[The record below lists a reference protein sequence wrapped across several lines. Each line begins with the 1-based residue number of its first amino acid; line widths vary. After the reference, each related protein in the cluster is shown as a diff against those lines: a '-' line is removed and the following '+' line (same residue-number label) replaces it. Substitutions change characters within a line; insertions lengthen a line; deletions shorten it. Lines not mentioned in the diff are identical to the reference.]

1 MQRGWD
7 GGFGGTGI
15 PALPR
20 PLPGKWS
27 DCSASVW
34 PRCFLD
40 FRNWVPQ
47 YRTLRNQ
54 CVAVLYLLA

>member
-20 PLPGKWS
+20 PLPGNGLT
-27 DCSASVW
+27 V
-34 PRCFLD
+34 PHRCGLAAFWILGIG
-40 FRNWVPQ
+40 FRS
-47 YRTLRNQ
+47 TEL
-54 CVAVLYLLA
+54 